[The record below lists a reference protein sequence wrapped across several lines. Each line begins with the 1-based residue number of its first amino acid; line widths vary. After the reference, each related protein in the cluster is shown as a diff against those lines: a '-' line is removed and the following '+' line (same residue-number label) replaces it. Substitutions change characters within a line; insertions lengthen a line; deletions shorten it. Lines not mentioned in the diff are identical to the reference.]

1 MNKTYILTFCIS
13 LLTFFVVAVIAL
25 LLLIP
30 QQGKVLNGTTTK
42 YDGIT
47 KSEYTF
53 EKTKDISKDAL
64 VNVHEITADDL
75 NTFKENNQYRA
86 EKDNPFS
93 ENTGLKSDGTYAD
106 EEGNG
111 STSSGSSQAQQDAID
126 KTTNS
131 NGGVANPPATT
142 K

>member
-30 QQGKVLNGTTTK
+30 QQGKVLNGTITK
-42 YDGIT
+42 YDGIK

-75 NTFKENNQYRA
+75 DAFKENNQYRA

-93 ENTGLKSDGTYAD
+93 ENTGLKADGTYAD
-106 EEGNG
+106 EDGNAG
-111 STSSGSSQAQQDAID
+111 SSSGSQAQQDAID

-131 NGGVANPPATT
+131 NGGVENPPATI

>member
-30 QQGKVLNGTTTK
+30 QQGKVLNGTITK

-53 EKTKDISKDAL
+53 EKIISSL
-64 VNVHEITADDL
+64 C
-75 NTFKENNQYRA
+75 
-86 EKDNPFS
+86 
-93 ENTGLKSDGTYAD
+93 
-106 EEGNG
+106 
-111 STSSGSSQAQQDAID
+111 
-126 KTTNS
+126 
-131 NGGVANPPATT
+131 
-142 K
+142 